1 MNDSIT
7 IHVDLGTRN
16 TLATLTHQ
24 AISLSQALSENEGLD
39 AYVKDVASLMGGLV
53 CDIEE
58 IHKGLFEPKTGDSPK
73 T

>member
-1 MNDSIT
+1 MNDSIN

-16 TLATLTHQ
+16 TLATLTHR

-53 CDIEE
+53 CDNR
-58 IHKGLFEPKTGDSPK
+58 TD